1 MKYPNSQKGLF
12 RASVYY
18 RGDEQQQSIGTHLL
32 FLLSFL
38 QRLATK
44 KMVKVRKLRNQ
55 KIYFPLKILFTF

>member
-38 QRLATK
+38 QRLAIK
-44 KMVKVRKLRNQ
+44 KMVKVRKLRM
-55 KIYFPLKILFTF
+55 